1 MVVKVPVMDQD
12 PYTGPREIA
21 NTSLTLKEAKQ
32 TVQVSVR
39 QTQIYA
45 LMDKK
50 QLEIGANIC

>member
-1 MVVKVPVMDQD
+1 MDQD
-12 PYTGPREIA
+12 RYTGPREIA